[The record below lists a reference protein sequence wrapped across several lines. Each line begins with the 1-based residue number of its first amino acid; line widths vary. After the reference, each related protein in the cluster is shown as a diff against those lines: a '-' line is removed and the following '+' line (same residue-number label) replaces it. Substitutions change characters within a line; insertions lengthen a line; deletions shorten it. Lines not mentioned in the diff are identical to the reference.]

1 VVTRRTPACRK
12 NARVV
17 AKRGG
22 RPFLMPKKKNASSI
36 QSKLKGLPSLEG
48 DDDELQERSSES
60 IQEQIP

>member
-1 VVTRRTPACRK
+1 
-12 NARVV
+12 VV